1 MEVMKRTTTPGR
13 SKRWLVVDDNAAL
26 GEVIYLCLGQL
37 GLATVEWYTSAEDA
51 LQATSFAPGDIELLV
66 TDCDMPGVGGLD
78 LARRL
83 RRSIPMLKVLL
94 VTANHADLTAAKLV
108 STGALAILPK
118 PFSLQRLESLV
129 RSAVCESDVARWR
142 LHGWHPAFAA

>member
-1 MEVMKRTTTPGR
+1 MKRTSTPGR

-37 GLATVEWYTSAEDA
+37 GLATVEWYTSAAEA
-51 LQATSFAPGDIELLV
+51 LEATSFAPDDIELLV
-66 TDCDMPGVGGLD
+66 TDCDMPGVGGLE
-78 LARRL
+78 LARDL
-83 RRSIPMLKVLL
+83 RCSIPMLKVLL

-108 STGALAILPK
+108 STGAFAVLPK
-118 PFSLQRLESLV
+118 PFSLKRLEWLV
-129 RSAVCESDVARWR
+129 RGAVCESDIPPWK